1 MENYE
6 FRSDVATSDCAF
18 YAYGKDLGELIV
30 NACLATTQAMVN
42 RKKIE
47 AKEERSI
54 RVESD
59 SIENLLYLV
68 LDEVIYLKDAE
79 QLVFNDFVISQLL
92 EKADQYS
99 ISMTLK
105 GEKIDRE
112 KHESHADVK
121 AVTYHQFGVEKT
133 KEGYLASV
141 ILDI

>member
-1 MENYE
+1 MKNYE

-18 YAYGKDLGELIV
+18 YAYGKDLGELLI
-30 NACLATTQAMVN
+30 NACQATTEAMVN

-54 RVESD
+54 QIETD

-79 QLVFNDFVISQLL
+79 QLVFDDFKILQLVQ
-92 EKADQYS
+92 KPQHYS
-99 ISMTLK
+99 ISLILR